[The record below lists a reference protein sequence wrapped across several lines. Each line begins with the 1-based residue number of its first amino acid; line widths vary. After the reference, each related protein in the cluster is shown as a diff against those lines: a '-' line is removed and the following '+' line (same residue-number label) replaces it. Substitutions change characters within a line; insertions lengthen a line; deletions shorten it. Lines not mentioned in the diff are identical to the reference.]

1 MVNFIPIT
9 LVALSAI
16 KKCLSEYNNFS
27 GFSII
32 SFIRYYWLNRSF
44 NRCLSVERLTN
55 LYWAKNRWK
64 GTYENV
70 IAVVVWSKVPLLFL
84 ELFYIMAMILV
95 TIFPGIVS
103 KGYVLVYWSITG
115 LIILWGLII
124 EMKGLSEV
132 HKFPL
137 GESFRCLFISFVI
150 MAVVLFIRCH
160 VRNNS
165 IVSQDYG

>member
-27 GFSII
+27 GFFLSLVLYVII
-32 SFIRYYWLNRSF
+32 GLIGVLIGVYLWSGLLTFIGRKIGGR
-44 NRCLSVERLTN
+44 
-55 LYWAKNRWK
+55 

-150 MAVVLFIRCH
+150 MAVVLFLLGVMFGIIR
-160 VRNNS
+160 
-165 IVSQDYG
+165 